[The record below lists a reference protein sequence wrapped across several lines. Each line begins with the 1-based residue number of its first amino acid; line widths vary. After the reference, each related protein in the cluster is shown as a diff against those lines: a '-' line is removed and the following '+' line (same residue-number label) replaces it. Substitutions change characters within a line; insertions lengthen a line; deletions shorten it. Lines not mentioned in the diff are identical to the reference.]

1 MPVLIN
7 FAAVA
12 MITAMR
18 AIQIRGTITCL
29 KLSTKIDSANIGN
42 VIVDPTITTF
52 VDGRLIS

>member
-7 FAAVA
+7 FAAAA

-18 AIQIRGTITCL
+18 AIQIRETITCL
-29 KLSTKIDSANIGN
+29 KLSSKIESANIGN

-52 VDGRLIS
+52 VDRRLIA

>member
-1 MPVLIN
+1 MPVLIS

-12 MITAMR
+12 MIIAMK

-29 KLSTKIDSANIGN
+29 KLSTKIDSAIIGN
-42 VIVDPTITTF
+42 VIVDPTLTTF